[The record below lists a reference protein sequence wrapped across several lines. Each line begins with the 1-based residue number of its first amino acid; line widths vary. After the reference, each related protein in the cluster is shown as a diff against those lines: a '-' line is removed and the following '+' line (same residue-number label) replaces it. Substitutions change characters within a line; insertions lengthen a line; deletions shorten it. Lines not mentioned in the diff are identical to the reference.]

1 TVGTFPTGWLDIGA
15 VNPDPPNP
23 PLPSALV
30 VNTTD
35 AFGNPTKALS
45 LVDAIAQSQGIYRV
59 VPLSSVYT
67 SKVDVRIDRYGSVT
81 PDTSTTSDWAMEVGV
96 NRLDGTTDPAF

>member
-1 TVGTFPTGWLDIGA
+1 MAISAAMLWSVSALAAPIASSDNFESDTAGTFPTGWLDIGA

-67 SKVDVRIDRYGSVT
+67 SKVDVRIDRY
-81 PDTSTTSDWAMEVGV
+81 
-96 NRLDGTTDPAF
+96 